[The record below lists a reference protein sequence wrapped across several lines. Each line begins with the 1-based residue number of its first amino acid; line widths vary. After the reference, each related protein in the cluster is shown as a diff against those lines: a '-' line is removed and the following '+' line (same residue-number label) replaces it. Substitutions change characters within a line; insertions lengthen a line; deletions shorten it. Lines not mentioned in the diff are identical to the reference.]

1 MLGEKGFQGLR
12 VTQSAWIRSLLASFV
27 KRWEGGNVDIG
38 GLFGSLVG
46 KHKTVLLWT
55 RVDQAAFLILVGQLI
70 KKSIEKSEEPWA
82 KVLRE
87 HNQVAPGLSE
97 GGKDPAFFGANNLLN
112 QDQGAR
118 TLLQVV
124 NDLCFK
130 QANELELHHW
140 KAPEYK
146 DEPDY
151 EQITAS
157 IKSLRK
163 NQKIFRFLKQLSER
177 LSSYDWRASSAPG
190 LSEEQTTLKKSFRGS
205 GGYKELRKDVLT
217 HISKGR
223 GPIALTAREILKAL
237 G

>member
-87 HNQVAPGLSE
+87 HNQVAI
-97 GGKDPAFFGANNLLN
+97 
-112 QDQGAR
+112 R
-118 TLLQVV
+118 
-124 NDLCFK
+124 
-130 QANELELHHW
+130 
-140 KAPEYK
+140 
-146 DEPDY
+146 
-151 EQITAS
+151 
-157 IKSLRK
+157 LR
-163 NQKIFRFLKQLSER
+163 L
-177 LSSYDWRASSAPG
+177 
-190 LSEEQTTLKKSFRGS
+190 
-205 GGYKELRKDVLT
+205 
-217 HISKGR
+217 
-223 GPIALTAREILKAL
+223 
-237 G
+237 